1 MVEDST
7 EKDAAGEDAADKDA
21 ADEDVAK
28 KGAEEQGNDQEESKN
43 PDQEESK
50 EPEGPQELEEDAVA
64 SRGPTI
70 QTAVAF
76 RTDETT
82 MNCMPSVFGNILMPL
97 SDGGCQYLLAG
108 ARANIG
114 LKSGRYMFEI
124 KVMELLSPAEDPTS
138 RHKIPLPRNLL
149 QMGFST
155 ANSSLFIGDN
165 EDSVCFGLDGALTY
179 NKTKSVLYPKLES
192 GDVVAVLLNLHEDSP
207 NFKTIS
213 LFKNGERA
221 CQPQPLPESLEGKP
235 LFPTVTFRNVSLH
248 YNFGPTPIFPLP
260 FTCRMVQDAGE
271 EDAVVA
277 AEKDQARD
285 GRNEVIFPVC
295 LPDEGTFDWLDMFLE
310 EHKQFTELSDRA
322 ILSWAEAS
330 GLKRVKSSSSSGAA
344 TELVGQRNS
353 NDKPEMGFGISMMD
367 DGSVRR
373 VLHSVAPFQKR
384 DYVVMEVKSNLVQKE
399 RKDMVSNW
407 AMSGFKR
414 TAAVLMG
421 EPPLRLKRRCQELS
435 LKAKQEASD
444 AAFNAKKAEEKRK
457 KMIEQK
463 AKRLERERRKAVKA
477 ATKKQQALKK
487 KLEDEKRKKEMAE
500 RGETPDEE
508 ETNKEEATAED
519 KDSDEEDKE
528 DEEMEEPGEEPPKAE
543 LTAEEKKQW
552 FRKTPDPDLSAY
564 ALSTAFMKF
573 SIPDQEDAFDEV
585 RYEWYKG
592 DKCKDYLQEW
602 VRDRKLTI
610 RVEDLQPSEW
620 FATKWK
626 EWQKTLQSWHTK
638 QNQYKAALSK
648 KATTAAAKLARKE
661 AKKKEAAEKEAA
673 AAKAKEAKAQEEA
686 KKAEKSEG
694 DTGDAEKGEEKEE
707 TKDEAMEAPVAEE
720 EEEEEEEEEKEDPPV
735 DFDRLDVFGVE
746 DILDMGGGQPIF
758 SAFTF
763 EDWTMMS
770 LRFELYLLIHA
781 FRKDVNDPDR
791 LGIHMEHLPFYYS
804 KYYKKAL
811 NLKFYGVETVKDLL
825 EYVRDCVVV
834 RGRGQAIEA
843 QLPEEME
850 SWGIFAMLTE
860 ESRRDRMRRVD
871 LGDESA
877 KLGLSQVQTVTSG
890 AQTATKQ
897 TSSSGG
903 SWPAGGGGGW
913 KAQNNSWGGDKWG
926 GNSGNSGGW
935 QKWPQNMGWRNW
947 GY

>member
-384 DYVVMEVKSNLVQKE
+384 DYVVMEVKSNLLKDE
-399 RKDMVSNW
+399 RKEAAARW
-407 AMSGFKR
+407 AGSGFKR
-414 TAAVLMG
+414 TAAVLVG
-421 EPPLRLKRRCQELS
+421 EPPQPLKKRCQEMMLQ
-435 LKAKQEASD
+435 AKQETVTAEWQT
-444 AAFNAKKAEEKRK
+444 KQAEEKKRK
-457 KMIEQK
+457 ILE
-463 AKRLERERRKAVKA
+463 KRQRQLERERKKAERAAKRKQEQLRRKA
-477 ATKKQQALKK
+477 
-487 KLEDEKRKKEMAE
+487 EAE
-500 RGETPDEE
+500 
-508 ETNKEEATAED
+508 
-519 KDSDEEDKE
+519 
-528 DEEMEEPGEEPPKAE
+528 
-543 LTAEEKKQW
+543 
-552 FRKTPDPDLSAY
+552 
-564 ALSTAFMKF
+564 
-573 SIPDQEDAFDEV
+573 
-585 RYEWYKG
+585 
-592 DKCKDYLQEW
+592 
-602 VRDRKLTI
+602 
-610 RVEDLQPSEW
+610 
-620 FATKWK
+620 
-626 EWQKTLQSWHTK
+626 
-638 QNQYKAALSK
+638 
-648 KATTAAAKLARKE
+648 
-661 AKKKEAAEKEAA
+661 A
-673 AAKAKEAKAQEEA
+673 AAKAGEPAP
-686 KKAEKSEG
+686 
-694 DTGDAEKGEEKEE
+694 EEKKEE
-707 TKDEAMEAPVAEE
+707 EPEE
-720 EEEEEEEEEKEDPPV
+720 EE
-735 DFDRLDVFGVE
+735 
-746 DILDMGGGQPIF
+746 
-758 SAFTF
+758 
-763 EDWTMMS
+763 
-770 LRFELYLLIHA
+770 
-781 FRKDVNDPDR
+781 
-791 LGIHMEHLPFYYS
+791 
-804 KYYKKAL
+804 
-811 NLKFYGVETVKDLL
+811 
-825 EYVRDCVVV
+825 
-834 RGRGQAIEA
+834 GR
-843 QLPEEME
+843 
-850 SWGIFAMLTE
+850 
-860 ESRRDRMRRVD
+860 RRRR
-871 LGDESA
+871 
-877 KLGLSQVQTVTSG
+877 
-890 AQTATKQ
+890 
-897 TSSSGG
+897 
-903 SWPAGGGGGW
+903 PA
-913 KAQNNSWGGDKWG
+913 
-926 GNSGNSGGW
+926 
-935 QKWPQNMGWRNW
+935 RT
-947 GY
+947 